1 MKKLFI
7 FICIFSLTN
16 VSPLFGN
23 FYICRITDDCAMF
36 VIEDDEGYS
45 WYIEC
50 YSDRSR
56 DRGRTNG
63 AIYDGD
69 CELMTMEI

>member
-23 FYICRITDDCAMF
+23 FYICRNNDDCAMF
-36 VIEDDEGYS
+36 VIEDDEGFS

-50 YSDRSR
+50 FSDGKY
-56 DRGRTNG
+56 DAGRTNG
-63 AIYDGD
+63 AKYDGN
-69 CELMTMEI
+69 CEQMTI

>member
-1 MKKLFI
+1 MKKLLI

-36 VIEDDEGYS
+36 VIEDKEGFN

-50 YSDRSR
+50 YSDKKTAV
-56 DRGRTNG
+56 GRTDG
-63 AIYDGD
+63 AVYAGD
-69 CELMTMEI
+69 CELMTI